1 MAQLAQ
7 KCELFLFYLSSVY
20 IYHTNIIAYSYK
32 CIQIYIYR
40 YMYLYLCVYL
50 CMSLHICGETIT
62 NWSLPK
68 IHKTATKI
76 SRSLKSPWTQGFW
89 SISVLFVDPFLE
101 LFSTWHAGLKF
112 WETDALLPDLPVF
125 HIFHDLG
132 TGHGDHGGIGGIRTF
147 WGSLEIA
154 ASEHRSYAMIDSL
167 HHPHKLPL
175 VEETVVVSIK
185 NAQQEADLLFL
196 GNDLCW
202 VREGQGSHQIGET

>member
-1 MAQLAQ
+1 MHIICTSYVHHMYIICSIIPYNIILCISYLHHIYIMQKDPISVGEIHAQQQQQQTKNLDALHISVLDPKPGKISGVAQLAQ

-76 SRSLKSPWTQGFW
+76 SRSLKSP
-89 SISVLFVDPFLE
+89 
-101 LFSTWHAGLKF
+101 
-112 WETDALLPDLPVF
+112 
-125 HIFHDLG
+125 
-132 TGHGDHGGIGGIRTF
+132 
-147 WGSLEIA
+147 
-154 ASEHRSYAMIDSL
+154 
-167 HHPHKLPL
+167 
-175 VEETVVVSIK
+175 
-185 NAQQEADLLFL
+185 
-196 GNDLCW
+196 
-202 VREGQGSHQIGET
+202 